1 MSTVTKQALEA
12 SLKHMLLKKPL
23 DKITIRDLTED
34 CGVSRMTFYYHF
46 QDIYDLVEWACIHDA
61 REALA
66 GKKTYADWPEGL
78 AQIFEAV
85 LENKPFVLN
94 AYRALE
100 RGRMERFL
108 YHLTADLIRG
118 VVDECSQ
125 GTAISEEDK
134 ATILETLKYWEG
146 KSMEDIAAE
155 AMPSKIKELE
165 KDDIICVGLENGV
178 SGETTCDHDKIL
190 AVGLRGYIEECQRNI
205 DAIVPQTME
214 EQAKVDFWNACIIQ
228 CRGLITYA
236 RRMAEEA
243 ERQASLCKDEKR
255 RKELLTIAENCRVVP
270 ENPPRTFWQ
279 AVQMIWF
286 IHVYFYIEVCTTA

>member
-12 SLKHMLLKKPL
+12 SLKHMLLKKPF

-134 ATILETLKYWEG
+134 TFIADFYKY
-146 KSMEDIAAE
+146 SF
-155 AMPSKIKELE
+155 
-165 KDDIICVGLENGV
+165 VGLMLDWIARGMDD
-178 SGETTCDHDKIL
+178 DHHRLVKKISLLMQGNISRAVAQL
-190 AVGLRGYIEECQRNI
+190 A
-205 DAIVPQTME
+205 
-214 EQAKVDFWNACIIQ
+214 
-228 CRGLITYA
+228 
-236 RRMAEEA
+236 
-243 ERQASLCKDEKR
+243 DEG
-255 RKELLTIAENCRVVP
+255 
-270 ENPPRTFWQ
+270 
-279 AVQMIWF
+279 
-286 IHVYFYIEVCTTA
+286 